1 MIPVA
6 DAPIGSWHKPTEASS
21 AAAQEAVVANSGRLT
36 GREKYYVYLLWLNL
50 LCFMGVFSAASAPFS
65 TMFLLGRY
73 LLWPMIIAGVVAHIA
88 TRGSQKLLMFIA
100 PLMPFFAIG
109 IVAGLIGYD
118 PISSMRLLIFWFLG
132 ILSAAV
138 IAAELPARTAL
149 RAVFWVMLT
158 TLAASVVF
166 VIVFPK
172 TSVGLDTRG
181 YFGGGSWSGI
191 FAGKNALGWFAGYA
205 LILAVFSGGT
215 NLVWRLVLWALL
227 LVCLLFSGSQG
238 SIVISVATAAF
249 MGVIWLLRRTSLSP
263 GARAATLLTLVL
275 IVIPVLISI
284 SGLLLTAIGR
294 DPTLTGRTDIWRL
307 FGGRALEYWAIGAGP
322 GSFSTG
328 SPITADLSVA
338 LTSLGQIYTPH
349 NMFIATLGEVG
360 IFGLIAS
367 VGFLGYVAFVLPFR
381 NLTSGALPASA
392 ASFMLLIGGIGETR
406 EVFGAAFAIFVILLL
421 FSLARKAVA
430 SSDAKAEPAA
440 DVVGGQGD
448 SVAILGAY

>member
-1 MIPVA
+1 
-6 DAPIGSWHKPTEASS
+6 
-21 AAAQEAVVANSGRLT
+21 
-36 GREKYYVYLLWLNL
+36 
-50 LCFMGVFSAASAPFS
+50 MGVFSATGGPLS
-65 TMFLLGRY
+65 TLLIIGRY
-73 LLWPMIIAGVVAHIA
+73 LLWPMIIGGVVFNVA
-88 TRGSQKLLMFIA
+88 TRGSQQLLGFVA

-118 PISSMRLLIFWFLG
+118 PVSSIRLLTFWMMG
-132 ILSAAV
+132 IISAAV
-138 IAAELPARTAL
+138 IAAELPERTVL
-149 RAVFWVMLT
+149 RSIFWLMLI
-158 TLAASVVF
+158 TLAMSVAFVF
-166 VIVFPK
+166 LSPK
-172 TSVGLDTRG
+172 TAVGLDARG
-181 YFGGGSWSGI
+181 LFGGGSWSGI

-205 LILAVFSGGT
+205 LIFAVFSGGT